1 MLKGKNILL
10 GISGGIAAYKS
21 VSLAS
26 MLMKEGA
33 SVQVVMTK
41 NATQFIMPL
50 MLEEITKKK
59 CLVDTFDRNFE
70 YHVQHIAVAKAADI
84 VVVAPATAN
93 VIAKIV
99 HGIADD
105 MLTTTILACTCKK
118 VLVPAMN
125 TAMYENP
132 ITQDNLELA
141 RRYGMEVV
149 TPNSG
154 LLACGD
160 VGLGKM
166 PEPSEL
172 MWHILKEL
180 AYPKDLKGQK
190 ILVTAGPTREAIDP
204 VRFITNHSTGKMGY
218 ALAKIAMLR
227 GAEVTLVT
235 GPVAIESPPFV
246 NVIPVATAK
255 EMFKAVK
262 ESAKSANIVIK
273 AAAVAD
279 YQPANIQTE
288 KIKKKSS
295 ETALKLEQTD
305 DILKYLG
312 EHKTSEQFL
321 CGFAMET
328 ENLLENS
335 RAKLDQKNLDM
346 LIANNLR
353 DEGAGFGTDTNV
365 VTLLTKSGEVLLEKM
380 SKEMV
385 ANEILNKINEIRK

>member
-1 MLKGKNILL
+1 
-10 GISGGIAAYKS
+10 
-21 VSLAS
+21 
-26 MLMKEGA
+26 
-33 SVQVVMTK
+33 
-41 NATQFIMPL
+41 
-50 MLEEITKKK
+50 
-59 CLVDTFDRNFE
+59 
-70 YHVQHIAVAKAADI
+70 
-84 VVVAPATAN
+84 
-93 VIAKIV
+93 
-99 HGIADD
+99 
-105 MLTTTILACTCKK
+105 
-118 VLVPAMN
+118 
-125 TAMYENP
+125 
-132 ITQDNLELA
+132 
-141 RRYGMEVV
+141 
-149 TPNSG
+149 
-154 LLACGD
+154 
-160 VGLGKM
+160 
-166 PEPSEL
+166 
-172 MWHILKEL
+172 
-180 AYPKDLKGQK
+180 
-190 ILVTAGPTREAIDP
+190 
-204 VRFITNHSTGKMGY
+204 
-218 ALAKIAMLR
+218 
-227 GAEVTLVT
+227 
-235 GPVAIESPPFV
+235 
-246 NVIPVATAK
+246 
-255 EMFKAVK
+255 MFKAVK